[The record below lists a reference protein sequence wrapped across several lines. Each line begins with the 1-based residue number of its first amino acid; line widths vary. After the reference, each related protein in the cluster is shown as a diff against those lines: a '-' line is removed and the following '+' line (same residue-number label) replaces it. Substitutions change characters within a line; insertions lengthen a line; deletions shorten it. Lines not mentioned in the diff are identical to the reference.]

1 MKPKSRCF
9 GAPRTGTTT
18 IFLEHSSLFDELS
31 KIARAASLR
40 PLSSDAGGQQPELC
54 TLARGVGRR
63 NPSGQRNPVG
73 GPLLVQSIKGLN
85 GCLMLFPLVSSA
97 SKPLILSSD
106 AGGQQPELCTLA
118 RAVAIAVW
126 TKDLAWLFIK

>member
-1 MKPKSRCF
+1 MKPNSRCF
-9 GAPRTGTTT
+9 GAPRTGRTT
-18 IFLEHSSLFDELS
+18 IFLARSSLFDELS
-31 KIARAASLR
+31 EIARAASLR

-63 NPSGQRNPVG
+63 NPSEQRNPLG
-73 GPLLVQSIKGLN
+73 RPLLVQSVKGLD
-85 GCLMLFPLVSSA
+85 GCLTLFPLVSTA

-118 RAVAIAVW
+118 SNQCLNKGPRLVVH
-126 TKDLAWLFIK
+126 